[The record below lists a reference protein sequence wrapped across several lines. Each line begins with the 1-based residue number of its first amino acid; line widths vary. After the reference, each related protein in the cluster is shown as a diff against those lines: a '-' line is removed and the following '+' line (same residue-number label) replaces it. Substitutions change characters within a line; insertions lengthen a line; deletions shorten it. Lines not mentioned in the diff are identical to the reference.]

1 MGKSAVSKFFTHRE
15 TKAQSRAL
23 IAPAILVL
31 LWVNVMAEIKPNLV
45 DMRKSQ
51 GKMEMEHGKMDM
63 GEMPDMYPNGL
74 CIHLEKEQ
82 IDALGLEEMP
92 EPGEKY
98 KVLAVGV
105 VTKSEMAA
113 DGKSPMVGLQLTA
126 LQLIPEDD
134 DEAKEPKRT
143 PNPMTVLSNAYPRH
157 G

>member
-1 MGKSAVSKFFTHRE
+1 MLIVLAV
-15 TKAQSRAL
+15 
-23 IAPAILVL
+23 LVL
-31 LWVNVMAEIKPNLV
+31 LWVNPMAITPELI
-45 DMRKSQ
+45 DMRKSP
-51 GKMEMEHGKMDM
+51 GKMEMESMEHGR
-63 GEMPDMYPNGL
+63 MPDMYPNGL
-74 CIHLEKEQ
+74 CIYLEKEQ
-82 IDALGLEEMP
+82 IQALGLEEMP

-126 LQLIPEDD
+126 LQLIPEE
-134 DEAKEPKRT
+134 DEGPKRV